1 MFNSRI
7 LKNKIAFKSENF
19 KISYAEFY
27 KKISEN
33 KKLFNFKKKTFFLLA
48 ENSYEFIN
56 IYVSL
61 IRSNHVIFLLDSKI
75 TKENLFKL
83 INKFKP
89 NFILY
94 SKDNNFR
101 ELLKFEIFHEFET
114 FKLICTNKEDVILNK
129 ELLILLPTSGS
140 TGSPKFVML
149 SKSNIKKNNIDVV
162 KYLKLNSNS
171 KTILKLPLNY
181 SFGLSILHTHLMA
194 GSTIYL
200 TQENIISKNFWKFF
214 NLNKINTFYGVPQ
227 TFDIL
232 KKLNFNPKHKMKF
245 LAVAGGKLDDYVIDH
260 FLINSK
266 KNKYIF
272 YNMYGQTEASPRIS
286 FSSSE
291 NKNQSIY
298 SVGKS
303 FGGSKILIKKENNN
317 YFENNKIGKI
327 FYKGKNVMLGYA
339 KNINDLNNK
348 RKNNHELI
356 TGDYGYFNDDNDLM
370 IVGRIDKF
378 TKINGI
384 RINLDDIEVFI
395 RNKFDIKNK
404 CICNKN
410 IVYVFLE
417 TKKKPNILLH
427 LKVKFNLRKN
437 DFRFIH
443 LNKFKRLNNGKI
455 DLLNLKKIINN

>member
-1 MFNSRI
+1 
-7 LKNKIAFKSENF
+7 
-19 KISYAEFY
+19 
-27 KKISEN
+27 
-33 KKLFNFKKKTFFLLA
+33 
-48 ENSYEFIN
+48 
-56 IYVSL
+56 
-61 IRSNHVIFLLDSKI
+61 
-75 TKENLFKL
+75 
-83 INKFKP
+83 
-89 NFILY
+89 
-94 SKDNNFR
+94 
-101 ELLKFEIFHEFET
+101 
-114 FKLICTNKEDVILNK
+114 
-129 ELLILLPTSGS
+129 
-140 TGSPKFVML
+140 
-149 SKSNIKKNNIDVV
+149 
-162 KYLKLNSNS
+162 
-171 KTILKLPLNY
+171 
-181 SFGLSILHTHLMA
+181 
-194 GSTIYL
+194 
-200 TQENIISKNFWKFF
+200 
-214 NLNKINTFYGVPQ
+214 
-227 TFDIL
+227 
-232 KKLNFNPKHKMKF
+232 
-245 LAVAGGKLDDYVIDH
+245 
-260 FLINSK
+260 
-266 KNKYIF
+266 
-272 YNMYGQTEASPRIS
+272 MYGQTEASPRIS

-356 TGDYGYFNDDNDLM
+356 TGDYGYFNDDNDLI